1 VREILFDPVGVGI
14 KDLLE
19 VASLVGYDP
28 FRVIAV
34 DLEGVKYY
42 SR

>member
-1 VREILFDPVGVGI
+1 VDIYDPVRVGI
-14 KDLLE
+14 DDLLE

-34 DLEGVKYY
+34 DLEEVI
-42 SR
+42 SLW

>member
-1 VREILFDPVGVGI
+1 VEIFDPVGVGI
-14 KDLLE
+14 DDLLE

-28 FRVIAV
+28 AGVFVV
-34 DLEGVKYY
+34 DPEGVKYY